1 MLYIKQYKGSPLLV
15 ELSLFKQTVTQEQI
29 LKQRQRDSQQALGNR
44 IIEKLSNFG
53 IKLSAISQ
61 APVRLEALEM
71 TNIYGN
77 EADVLSQL
85 AAHYYQSLKGNIFRV
100 AASSDLIGNP
110 YNVINSLGRGVKSAY
125 YEPRDGFMRGP
136 V

>member
-71 TNIYGN
+71 TNIYGH

-136 V
+136 I